1 MTVKNR
7 GTVAKRSHQ
16 ASCSPNMMNIG
27 KAFSQ
32 SSDTIGKTIG
42 DMYRRRH
49 QNDPDVESNAAVAE
63 GVAQVV
69 TGLVGALL
77 QMMSGCSPKPR
88 S

>member
-1 MTVKNR
+1 
-7 GTVAKRSHQ
+7 
-16 ASCSPNMMNIG
+16 
-27 KAFSQ
+27 
-32 SSDTIGKTIG
+32 
-42 DMYRRRH
+42 MYRRRH